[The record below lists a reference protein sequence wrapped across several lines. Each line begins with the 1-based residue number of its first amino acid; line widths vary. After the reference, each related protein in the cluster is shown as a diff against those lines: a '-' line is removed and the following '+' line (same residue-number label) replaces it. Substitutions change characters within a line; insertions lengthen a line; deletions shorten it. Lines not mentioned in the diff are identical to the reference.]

1 MTRPLNH
8 QEFKS
13 IGEPKEWG
21 VLPIK
26 PMGATVRLTKDK
38 RILIRNTAELRNPSS
53 MSKEDLNTRAKIHL
67 IGIKK
72 RFPSLP
78 DDIISSSWSG
88 IVCRSGNS
96 SQIFEKIDKNIFV
109 AGCYNGSGIGV
120 GTLFGEQIAIM
131 AEGEN
136 SDEISIIK
144 SRKQPNWLPPQPFL
158 NLGIFV
164 RLLFERMIAKNET

>member
-1 MTRPLNH
+1 MTRPLND

-26 PMGATVRLTKDK
+26 PMGATLRLTKDK

-53 MSKEDLNTRAKIHL
+53 MSKEDLNKRTKIHL

-78 DDIISSSWSG
+78 DDIISSS
-88 IVCRSGNS
+88 
-96 SQIFEKIDKNIFV
+96 
-109 AGCYNGSGIGV
+109 
-120 GTLFGEQIAIM
+120 
-131 AEGEN
+131 
-136 SDEISIIK
+136 
-144 SRKQPNWLPPQPFL
+144 
-158 NLGIFV
+158 
-164 RLLFERMIAKNET
+164 